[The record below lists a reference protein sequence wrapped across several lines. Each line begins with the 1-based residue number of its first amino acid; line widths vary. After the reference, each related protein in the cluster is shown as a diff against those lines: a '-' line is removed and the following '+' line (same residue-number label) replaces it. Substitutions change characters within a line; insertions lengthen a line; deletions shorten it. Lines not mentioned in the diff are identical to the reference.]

1 MALRRSFVVV
11 ALLGLVLGACSLGSS
26 SEVASTGRQ
35 AVDAAPGRSLTS
47 VVARAPVEPLPEVVP
62 ADAVVPPGSVPDA
75 LAFKGEAAASVS
87 AGVEASSTTSTTVVA
102 TTGPTTPRSVAPST
116 TVETEQD
123 PVVDST
129 TTTVAPDPVPV
140 VTSSCPA
147 PVFDNGSLG
156 SSVRAVGPVD
166 DDGVDDVVVIG
177 LDDDREIRVVV
188 DFGDGGQSGVGTLAS
203 FGEFGSP
210 FVVEFT
216 GNVDRPLRVH
226 RGSESVLVWVEDCVP
241 LRAANG

>member
-1 MALRRSFVVV
+1 MALRRFFVVV
-11 ALLGLVLGACSLGSS
+11 ALLGLLLGACSLESS

-35 AVDAAPGRSLTS
+35 AVEVSPGRSLTS
-47 VVARAPVEPLPEVVP
+47 VVTRTPVEPLPEVVP

-75 LAFKGEAAASVS
+75 LAFKGEVAASASAS
-87 AGVEASSTTSTTVVA
+87 AGVEASSTTSTTVAV
-102 TTGPTTPRSVAPST
+102 TGSTMPSVAPST
-116 TVETEQD
+116 TVDVEQES
-123 PVVDST
+123 VVDSS

-140 VTSSCPA
+140 VASSCPA

-166 DDGVDDVVVIG
+166 DDGVDDVVVVG
-177 LDDDREIRVVV
+177 LDGDRVIRVVV
-188 DFGDGGQSGVGTLAS
+188 DFGDGGQSEVGALAS

-216 GNVDRPLRVH
+216 GSVDRPLRVH